1 MMNSVFLD
9 LVEGVA
15 ERVEKKKLT
24 ANDAGVFL
32 RRLVH
37 GPALGLLVQLT
48 PTPLDDLGLDLL
60 RKVLPKE

>member
-1 MMNSVFLD
+1 
-9 LVEGVA
+9 
-15 ERVEKKKLT
+15 
-24 ANDAGVFL
+24 VFL